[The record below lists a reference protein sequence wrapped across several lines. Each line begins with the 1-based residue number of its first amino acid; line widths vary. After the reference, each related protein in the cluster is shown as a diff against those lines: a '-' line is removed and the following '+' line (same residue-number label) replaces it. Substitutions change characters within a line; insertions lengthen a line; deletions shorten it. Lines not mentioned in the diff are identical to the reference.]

1 VLTKRLG
8 NFDFGAFE
16 DADELEGIDDGLALE
31 MIVGDDE
38 SVAGVLGN
46 LAGAGDPGCELFGG
60 VKIVVAL
67 VGRDRSIVGE
77 PGVVAAAVKADVA
90 DRRSSL

>member
-1 VLTKRLG
+1 MLTKRLG
-8 NFDFGAFE
+8 NFDFCALK

-38 SVAGVLGN
+38 SIAGVLGN
-46 LAGAGDPGCELFGG
+46 LADAGDPGSKLFGG

-77 PGVVAAAVKADVA
+77 PGVVTAAVKADVA
-90 DRRSSL
+90 DG